1 MNTLWTEQTEAWL
14 LSLQQQGLSPHTLAA
29 YRRDIRW
36 LAEFRPGSELSRT
49 LLTAALRQLT
59 QQGQH
64 PRSIARRLSAWRQL
78 TLWLV
83 RQGYLKADPAH
94 GLKAPKA
101 PERLPK
107 AVPAEPLNRLLDQ
120 PPESPLDSRDL
131 AIFELL
137 YGSGLRLAEAC
148 QLNLADLDLDSG
160 WIAVTGKGRKQR
172 HIPLTT
178 HSIRALQGYLKTRG
192 AAPGETAL
200 FTGRSGRR
208 LGTRQV
214 QKRLQRFA
222 VLHGDRHL
230 SPHMLRHSYASHL
243 LQNARDIRAI
253 QELLG
258 HSQLAT
264 TQHYTKLDFDHL
276 ARVYDSAHP
285 RAKRR
290 EEAAPAESDTD
301 PTAETSAG

>member
-1 MNTLWTEQTEAWL
+1 MNGSWIAQIEAWL
-14 LSLQQQGLSPHTLAA
+14 HSLQQQNHSPHTLAA
-29 YRRDIRW
+29 YRRDLAW
-36 LAEFRPGSELSRT
+36 LADFQPQSELARP
-49 LLTAALRQLT
+49 LFTAALRQLG
-59 QQGQH
+59 QQNQH
-64 PRSIARRLSAWRQL
+64 PRSIARRLSAWRQFCR
-78 TLWLV
+78 WLV
-83 RQGYLKADPAH
+83 QTGYLKADPTH

-107 AVPAEPLNRLLDQ
+107 AVPAEPLNQLLDQ
-120 PPESPLDSRDL
+120 APENPLDSRDL

-148 QLNLADLDLDSG
+148 SLDLADLNLQSG
-160 WIAVTGKGRKQR
+160 WVAVTGKGRKQR
-172 HIPLTT
+172 HLPLTAQ
-178 HSIRALQGYLKTRG
+178 SIRALEGYLKIRT

-200 FTGRSGRR
+200 FTSRTGRR
-208 LGTRQV
+208 LGARQI
-214 QKRLQRFA
+214 QKRLQQFA
-222 VLHGDRHL
+222 AHHGSRHL

-243 LQNARDIRAI
+243 LQNARDIRAV

-276 ARVYDSAHP
+276 ARVYDDAHP

-290 EEAAPAESDTD
+290 QDK
-301 PTAETSAG
+301 AGTVQGQDNEDK